1 MRTPG
6 HFRLIRALRI
16 TLKKVLKSKNVKF
29 LGLASLKKES
39 DFFAGKCGGKV
50 EGHDGQEKR
59 CGKSGPP
66 PHASHI
72 NQLAMRA
79 CESQQVGELHK
90 KKGAGDIIHP
100 VGTCHTG
107 RRKQPGLVW
116 EYGFVLKIPSKR
128 A

>member
-6 HFRLIRALRI
+6 HYSLIPSLGI
-16 TLKKVLKSKNVKF
+16 TLKKVLKSKDVKLLA
-29 LGLASLKKES
+29 LGSLKKES

-79 CESQQVGELHK
+79 CESQQVGGLYTKRGRETLYTQQWV
-90 KKGAGDIIHP
+90 P
-100 VGTCHTG
+100 VILGIG
-107 RRKQPGLVW
+107 NSLVW
-116 EYGFVLKIPSKR
+116 SGNMVLCLKYP

>member
-6 HFRLIRALRI
+6 HYRLIPSLGI
-16 TLKKVLKSKNVKF
+16 ILKKDLESKDVKLLA
-29 LGLASLKKES
+29 LGSLKKES

-66 PHASHI
+66 PHAPHI

-79 CESQQVGELHK
+79 CESQQVGEFHK
-90 KKGAGDIIHP
+90 KGVYNGVYNIHP

-107 RRKQPGLVW
+107 HRKQPGMVW
-116 EYGFVLKIPSKR
+116 DYGYRST
-128 A
+128 

>member
-6 HFRLIRALRI
+6 HYSLIPSLGI
-16 TLKKVLKSKNVKF
+16 TLKKVLKSKDVKLLA
-29 LGLASLKKES
+29 LGSLKKES

-90 KKGAGDIIHP
+90 KGGGRHYIGCIIYTQWVP
-100 VGTCHTG
+100 VILGIG
-107 RRKQPGLVW
+107 NNLVW
-116 EYGFVLKIPSKR
+116 SDLGIWL
-128 A
+128 

>member
-6 HFRLIRALRI
+6 HYRLIPSLGI
-16 TLKKVLKSKNVKF
+16 TLKKILESKDVKLLA
-29 LGLASLKKES
+29 LGSLKKES

-79 CESQQVGELHK
+79 CESHQVGELHK
-90 KKGAGDIIHP
+90 KRGRETLYTKWVP
-100 VGTCHTG
+100 VILGIG
-107 RRKQPGLVW
+107 NNLVW
-116 EYGFVLKIPSKR
+116 SDLGIWL
-128 A
+128 

>member
-6 HFRLIRALRI
+6 HSRLIPSLGI
-16 TLKKVLKSKNVKF
+16 TLKKILESKDVKLLA
-29 LGLASLKKES
+29 LGSLKKES

-66 PHASHI
+66 PHASNI

-90 KKGAGDIIHP
+90 KGGGRHYIGCIHP

-107 RRKQPGLVW
+107 QRKQPGMVW
-116 EYGFVLKIPSKR
+116 KYGYRSI
-128 A
+128 

>member
-1 MRTPG
+1 MIPSLG
-6 HFRLIRALRI
+6 II
-16 TLKKVLKSKNVKF
+16 LKKVLESKDVKLLA
-29 LGLASLKKES
+29 LGSLKKES

-79 CESQQVGELHK
+79 CESQQVGELHT
-90 KKGAGDIIHP
+90 KKGGGKHYTP
-100 VGTCHTG
+100 SGYLS
-107 RRKQPGLVW
+107 GLAW

>member
-1 MRTPG
+1 MRTAG
-6 HFRLIRALRI
+6 HYRLIPSLEI
-16 TLKKVLKSKNVKF
+16 ILKKVQKLSNYSRW
-29 LGLASLKKES
+29 AALKKES

-79 CESQQVGELHK
+79 CESQQVGEFCTK
-90 KKGAGDIIHP
+90 KR
-100 VGTCHTG
+100 G
-107 RRKQPGLVW
+107 REILYTQWVPGILCIGNSLVW
-116 EYGFVLKIPSKR
+116 SGNMVLYFSY
-128 A
+128 

>member
-6 HFRLIRALRI
+6 HYRLIPSLGI
-16 TLKKVLKSKNVKF
+16 TLKKILESKDVKLLA
-29 LGLASLKKES
+29 LGSLKKES

-79 CESQQVGELHK
+79 CESHQVGELHK
-90 KKGAGDIIHP
+90 KRGRETLYTKWVP
-100 VGTCHTG
+100 VILGIG
-107 RRKQPGLVW
+107 NSLVW
-116 EYGFVLKIPSKR
+116 SGNMVLCLKYP

>member
-6 HFRLIRALRI
+6 HYRLIPSLGI
-16 TLKKVLKSKNVKF
+16 TLRKVLESKDVKLLA
-29 LGLASLKKES
+29 LGSLKKES
-39 DFFAGKCGGKV
+39 DFLAGKCGGKV

-90 KKGAGDIIHP
+90 KKGAGDIIHQ

-107 RRKQPGLVW
+107 HRKQPGLVW
-116 EYGFVLKIPSKR
+116 EYGFVLKIPSIR